1 MALLVGACHNKDKK
15 YEHFFSNDIEG
26 VARRGLDIQNMI
38 EIWVREIENR
48 ENRGQTLTT
57 TENHCIVFLSENC
70 LNRTELVL

>member
-1 MALLVGACHNKDKK
+1 MITFKDKK

-38 EIWVREIENR
+38 EIWVREIG
-48 ENRGQTLTT
+48 NRGQTLRIGVRPLTT
-57 TENHCIVFLSENC
+57 IENHCIVFLSENC